1 MPVSKR
7 GGKTAA
13 KNSEKRKKSEAR
25 MLDKEADEVETEEEI
40 GKEEFGRE
48 NP

>member
-1 MPVSKR
+1 MPSSTKAR
-7 GGKTAA
+7 KKSA

-25 MLDKEADEVETEEEI
+25 LLDKEAVEVETEEEI

>member
-1 MPVSKR
+1 MPNSTKARKR
-7 GGKTAA
+7 AA
-13 KNSEKRKKSEAR
+13 KNSEKRKKSEGKL
-25 MLDKEADEVETEEEI
+25 LDKEAVEVETEEEI